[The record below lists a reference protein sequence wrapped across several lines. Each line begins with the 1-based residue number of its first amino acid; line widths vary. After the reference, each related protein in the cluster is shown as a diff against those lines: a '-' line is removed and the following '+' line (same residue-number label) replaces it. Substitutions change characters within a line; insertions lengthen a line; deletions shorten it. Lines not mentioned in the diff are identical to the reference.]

1 MRKVYGRPALLVP
14 LGSVLLVVAI
24 LVGIGGAGPYRTG
37 AAVADRLLCATS
49 DLDGCLETVD
59 VRLKGPV
66 VSLRSAGADFGAR
79 TVAGDYLGRVS
90 VEDDDAHALEH
101 TVGNTVSAWLAPE
114 ETDEIVA
121 IETTDGVVVPA
132 LWIGVRGLAAHLAF
146 ALLIGGL
153 GLALLAPG
161 LRFRRAGTPWWS
173 ADETTPFGTTAAGL
187 LVVPAAVAVLL
198 VRLGVAPAL
207 ALVVIV
213 LALLSILAGL
223 VVSVRQR

>member
-66 VSLRSAGADFGAR
+66 VSLRTAGAGFGVR
-79 TVAGDYLGRVS
+79 TVTGDYLGRVS
-90 VEDDDAHALEH
+90 VGHDAAHALEH
-101 TVGNTVSAWLAPE
+101 TVGNTVTAWLAPE
-114 ETDEIVA
+114 ETEIVA
-121 IETTDGVVVPA
+121 IETTGGVVVPA

-153 GLALLAPG
+153 GLAMLAPG
-161 LRFRRAGTPWWS
+161 LRFRRAGTTWWA
-173 ADETTPFGTTAAGL
+173 ADETTPFGTTAAAL

-223 VVSVRQR
+223 VISVRLAD